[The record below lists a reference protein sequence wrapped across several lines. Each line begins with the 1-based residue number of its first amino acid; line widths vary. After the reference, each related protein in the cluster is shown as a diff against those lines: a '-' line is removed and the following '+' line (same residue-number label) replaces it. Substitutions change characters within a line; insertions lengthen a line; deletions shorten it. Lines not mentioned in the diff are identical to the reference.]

1 MNSVRVFEKEDGKK
15 NSCHMKEEERYEI
28 RTNKKTQLILQA
40 ADICEAYIISENK
53 KVWN

>member
-1 MNSVRVFEKEDGKK
+1 
-15 NSCHMKEEERYEI
+15 MKEEERYEI

-53 KVWN
+53 KVWNWWKGGQGKNAK